1 MLSNNVTISD
11 ILNLTSTTIS
21 DKINLHNANIYVTAL
36 VIFAVSISILR
47 IFKFVVIKKLKMI
60 AAKTLTKY
68 DDIAVDMV
76 DKIGWHFYILIALY
90 ITFNYLAS
98 SQFGLFSEIKTI
110 LYYTIV
116 IIIIYHAVK
125 TIQALVDHST
135 ELLIMR
141 KDIDVSTIELL
152 NRIIKSGLWIVALIL
167 ILSRLGY
174 DVTALVAGLGI
185 GGIAIAFA
193 LQNILGDIFASCSIF
208 LDKPFKRGDYIIFG
222 AEEGIV
228 KKIGM
233 KSTRVEALQ
242 GQEIIVPNKT
252 LTDTTVHNYKKMDY
266 RRIVFNFSIKYET
279 TTANLEK
286 IPNIVKEIITNI
298 KMIRFGRA
306 HFYKF
311 GDFGYIFE
319 VVYFIDSGDYSKYM
333 DKQQE
338 INFAIKRSF
347 ENEGIEIA
355 YPAYWQKP
363 IETAKPGIT

>member
-1 MLSNNVTISD
+1 MRIDYKDNMEVLMIFNNITA
-11 ILNLTSTTIS
+11 LN
-21 DKINLHNANIYVTAL
+21 KINFGNTDIYITAL
-36 VIFAVSISILR
+36 VIFAISISILR
-47 IFKFVVIKKLKMI
+47 IFKFVIIKKLKNI
-60 AAKTLTKY
+60 AAKTVTKY
-68 DDIAVDMV
+68 DDVAIDMV

-90 ITFNYLAS
+90 ITFHYLAS
-98 SQFGLFSEIKTI
+98 MQFGLFSEIKTI

-125 TIQALVDHST
+125 TIQAMVDHGT
-135 ELLIMR
+135 DVLIMR

-152 NRIIKSGLWIVALIL
+152 NRIIKGGLWLVAIIL
-167 ILSRLGY
+167 ILSHLGY
-174 DVTALVAGLGI
+174 NVTTLVAGLGI
-185 GGIAIAFA
+185 GGIAVAFA
-193 LQNILGDIFASCSIF
+193 LQNILGDVFASCSIF

-222 AEEGIV
+222 TEEGIV

-252 LTDTTVHNYKKMDY
+252 LTDTIVHNYKKMDY

-286 IPNIVKEIITNI
+286 IPMIVKEIVTNI
-298 KMIRFGRA
+298 KMVRFGRA
-306 HFYKF
+306 HFHKF
-311 GDFGYIFE
+311 GDFGYVFE
-319 VVYFIDSGDYSKYM
+319 IVYFIDSGDYSRYM
-333 DKQQE
+333 DLQQE
-338 INFAIKRSF
+338 INFAIKKYF

-363 IETAKPGIT
+363 IENTRS